1 MHRIYLIF
9 AAIILL
15 AGIASICAAGD
26 ADDAASDPLS
36 DYLHANRL
44 PLVEARTVISS
55 SGQRSVLLYGYV
67 ATDLGK
73 RDAEDQTREFMDD
86 PDVTINNRIVVR
98 PELLTMGM
106 PANSNPSADGAEP
119 AEDNAAADGQA
130 ANGQGA
136 DDGQEDATAANET
149 NFRDPIGNSQDYAN
163 QESNDEYMMGNGAAF
178 GGVPLILAILGSGA
192 VVPPLIAPPMA
203 FGPYYPRFSPSV
215 NPAFNPPIGYPGAP
229 VIIVNRTYNPGF
241 GAPAGFPRALGP
253 GYFPSPFP
261 AGPAP
266 MFPATG
272 GMPPLPSAMGQGFG
286 GFAGHSFPSGFVGG
300 GFHGGFGGGRR

>member
-1 MHRIYLIF
+1 LMHRIYLVF

-15 AGIASICAAGD
+15 AGIASICAAAD
-26 ADDAASDPLS
+26 ADDAASDPLTE
-36 DYLHANRL
+36 YLHANRL
-44 PLVEARTVISS
+44 PLVEARTLISS

-73 RDAEDQTREFMDD
+73 RDAEDQTRDFMDD

-106 PANSNPSADGAEP
+106 PANPNSDGAEP
-119 AEDNAAADGQA
+119 AAGDGAADGQA
-130 ANGQGA
+130 ADGQA
-136 DDGQEDATAANET
+136 AADGQEDVAAANDAS
-149 NFRDPIGNSQDYAN
+149 FRDPIGNSQDYAN

-178 GGVPLILAILGSGA
+178 GGVPIILAILGSSA
-192 VVPPLIAPPMA
+192 IVPPLITPPMA

-215 NPAFNPPIGYPGAP
+215 NPSFNPPIMYAAPP
-229 VIIVNRTYNPGF
+229 VIIVNRTFDSGF
-241 GAPAGFPRALGP
+241 GGPTGFPRTLGP

-272 GMPPLPSAMGQGFG
+272 GMPPFPSAMGRGFG
-286 GFAGHSFPSGFVGG
+286 AAGHAFPSGFVGG
-300 GFHGGFGGGRR
+300 GFHGGFSGHR